1 MLTPRWTPL
10 RYHPIQQAYWAS
22 PYRFNTVP
30 AGRRSGKTEL
40 AKRKLVK
47 RALAG
52 TAFDPP
58 RFFAGAPTR
67 EQAKRIF
74 WDDLKALVPR
84 QLLRARPSEV
94 DLMIPLINGA
104 QLWVVGL
111 DRPERIEGSPWDG
124 GVLDEYGNMR
134 ANAWPEHIRP
144 ALSDRGGWCDFTGVP
159 EGRNHYYDLDRAA
172 RACMTSADSATGD
185 WASFHWISA
194 DILPL
199 HEIAAAR
206 RDLDD
211 LTYRQEYEASFV
223 SFQGQAYYPFSAA
236 SHCNRLAYDRRAD
249 LIFCFDFNV
258 APGVA
263 AVVQEQTLPNGLH
276 GTGVVGEVYIPRN
289 SSTPAICRRLVVD
302 WGTHQGNVVCYGD
315 ATGGARGSAKVGGS
329 DWELIRAELAPVF
342 GERLRFSVARAN
354 SPERVRINAVNARL
368 KNAAGDVRLM
378 IDPVKAPHVQKD
390 FEGVRLLAGGAGEI
404 DKKADPDLSHL
415 SDAIGYY
422 IAREFP
428 LVVREITVLATE
440 GH

>member
-22 PYRFNTVP
+22 PHRFNTVP

-47 RALAG
+47 RALTG

-84 QLLRARPSEV
+84 HLLRARPLKV

-172 RACMTSADSATGD
+172 RAQMTALRGSNND

-194 DILPL
+194 DILPAR
-199 HEIAAAR
+199 EIAAAR

-211 LTYRQEYEASFV
+211 LTYKQEYEASFV
-223 SFQGQAYYPFSAA
+223 SFQGQAYYPFAET
-236 SHCNRLAYDRRAD
+236 SHCARLAYDPRAD
-249 LIFCFDFNV
+249 LVFCFDFNV

-263 AVVQEQTLPNGLH
+263 AVLQEQRLPNGLH
-276 GTGVVGEVYIPRN
+276 GTGVIGEVYIPRN
-289 SSTPAICRRLVVD
+289 SSTPAVCRRLIAD
-302 WGTHQGNVVCYGD
+302 WGAHQGTVTCYGD

-329 DWELIRAELAPVF
+329 DWELIRAELSPVF
-342 GERLRFSVARAN
+342 GERLRQSVARAN
-354 SPERVRINAVNARL
+354 PPERVRINAVNARL
-368 KNAAGDVRLM
+368 KNAAGDIRLVV
-378 IDPVKAPHVQKD
+378 DPEKAPHVQRD
-390 FEGVRLLAGGAGEI
+390 FEGVRLLAGAAGEI
-404 DKKADPDLSHL
+404 DKKADPELSHL

-422 IAREFP
+422 IARQFP
-428 LVVREITVLATE
+428 LVVREITAHATE

>member
-10 RYHPIQQAYWAS
+10 RYHRVQQAYWAS
-22 PYRFNTVP
+22 PHRFNTVP

-52 TAFDPP
+52 TDFDPP

-84 QLLRARPSEV
+84 HLLRARPSEV

-104 QLWVVGL
+104 QLWVVGF

-159 EGRNHYYDLDRAA
+159 EGRNHYYDLDRFA
-172 RACMTSADSATGD
+172 RAQMTAAPGTASD

-194 DILPL
+194 DILPAA
-199 HEIAAAR
+199 EIAAAR

-211 LTYRQEYEASFV
+211 LTYSQEYEASFV
-223 SFQGQAYYPFSAA
+223 SFEGQTYYPFAER
-236 SHCNRLAYDRRAD
+236 SHCARLTYDSRAD

-263 AVVQEQTLPNGLH
+263 AVLQEQMLPNGQP
-276 GTGVVGEVYIPRN
+276 GTGVIGEVHIPRN
-289 SSTPAICRRLVVD
+289 SSTPAVCRRLVAD
-302 WGTHQGNVVCYGD
+302 WAGHRGNVICHGD

-329 DWELIRAELAPVF
+329 DWELIRAELLAVF
-342 GERLRFSVARAN
+342 GSRLRLSVPRAN
-354 SPERVRINAVNARL
+354 PPERVRVNAVNARL

-378 IDPVKAPHVQKD
+378 VDPAQVPHVQKD

-404 DKKADPDLSHL
+404 DKKADPGLSHL

-422 IAREFP
+422 IARQFP
-428 LVVREITVLATE
+428 LVVREITAHATE